1 MFRFRHIIAALI
13 LVAASAASLNSVG
26 ARVVHPIVFSPS
38 AAAAAPASDGRRLFA
53 AAGHDQ
59 LMALCQ
65 QVARARTK
73 LCRDRPISP
82 YRLHCSCMRDGMACV

>member
-26 ARVVHPIVFSPS
+26 ARVVHPIVFNDPT
-38 AAAAAPASDGRRLFA
+38 AAAPASDGRRLFA
-53 AAGHDQ
+53 AADHDR

-65 QVARARTK
+65 QVERSLARARTHTHEA
-73 LCRDRPISP
+73 L
-82 YRLHCSCMRDGMACV
+82 

>member
-1 MFRFRHIIAALI
+1 LLTLIPHFSKDQAMFRFRHIIAALI

-65 QVARARTK
+65 QVERSLARARTHTHEA
-73 LCRDRPISP
+73 L
-82 YRLHCSCMRDGMACV
+82 